1 MGRSAAAKA
10 WSFLL
15 TGVTVALHFLTAII
29 GIAVVIL
36 IFSQVVL
43 RFSGAQVAP
52 AFEELGD
59 FLFIWWVFLGA
70 AMTLRD
76 VGHPRITAFVE
87 MVPQAFRPEVELAA
101 DVICLGYFFFLTKLG
116 FQIASVA
123 IEPSLS
129 LGVPMTY
136 PYLALC
142 VGGALMLLFHID
154 GMFARV
160 RLRPASLLAVIIL
173 AVLAFG
179 GYWLA
184 QFNVYAFVTI
194 AAVAMF
200 FIGVPVAIV
209 LGTITMAA
217 LASGSVVAMINYPIR
232 LFDGLNNFVLL
243 SIPLFMLTGTLMS
256 HGGISQRLVDFANGL
271 VGWMRGGLGLA
282 DIVASVFFADV
293 SGSAVSDTAAIGSI
307 MIPGM
312 VQRGYDRGFATALQ
326 SAAGSL
332 GMLFPPSITMILYA
346 WVANVSVARLFLS
359 SFIPGLLVASSFAV
373 VAYTIARRRKFPR
386 EPAAGLRALACQGAG
401 AFPALIAPVI
411 ILGGILSGTF
421 TATEAGVVAAVY
433 ALLVGLLVYREL
445 TIRTIAKA
453 WREATIS
460 MSKVIFIAGN
470 AIAFSWVLIINQGP
484 QKITELLTGT
494 TDNVVVILILLNV
507 IMVVL
512 HIFLEGASTV
522 VAIVPVFLPLLA
534 QLHIDPVFFG
544 IIVMLNSA
552 TGLLMPPVGL
562 CLYIS
567 ASISGEKLEVVAREV
582 LPFVAALFANIAI
595 LIAFPGLVSFLPDL
609 LMGAR

>member
-1 MGRSAAAKA
+1 MKKA
-10 WSFLL
+10 WTLLLEQVTGALHVL
-15 TGVTVALHFLTAII
+15 TGVT

-43 RFSGAQVAP
+43 RFAGAQVPP

-70 AMTLRD
+70 AMTIRE
-76 VGHPRITAFVE
+76 VGHPRITVFME
-87 MVPQAFRPEVELAA
+87 MAPPPFRAQAEFGAELVSLA
-101 DVICLGYFFFLTKLG
+101 YFATLATLG

-123 IEPSLS
+123 TEPSLS
-129 LGVPMTY
+129 LNVPMTY
-136 PYLALC
+136 PYLALGT
-142 VGGALMLLFHID
+142 GGSLMLLFHLGEMSTRIRIS
-154 GMFARV
+154 A
-160 RLRPASLLAVIIL
+160 ASFLTI
-173 AVLAFG
+173 AVLVLVGCA

-184 QFNVYAFVTI
+184 QLNIYAFVTV
-194 AAVAMF
+194 AALVMF
-200 FIGVPVAIV
+200 VIGVPVAIV
-209 LGTITMAA
+209 LGTITIAA
-217 LASGSVVAMINYPIR
+217 LASGALVATINYPIR

-243 SIPLFMLTGTLMS
+243 SIPLFMLTGALMAY
-256 HGGISQRLVDFANGL
+256 GGISKRLVDFANGL

-359 SFIPGLLVASSFAV
+359 SFIPGLMVAGSFAI
-373 VAYTIARRRKFPR
+373 VAYTIARRREFPR
-386 EPAAGLRALACQGAG
+386 EPVAGFRLLLCQGAW
-401 AFPALIAPVI
+401 AFPALVAPVI
-411 ILGGILSGTF
+411 ILGGILSGVF

-433 ALLVGLLVYREL
+433 ALLVGLVGYREL
-445 TIRTIAKA
+445 TPRTIAKA

-460 MSKVIFIAGN
+460 MSRVIFIAGN

-484 QKITELLTGT
+484 QKITDLLTGT
-494 TDNVVVILILLNV
+494 TENVVVILILLNI

-522 VAIVPVFLPLLA
+522 VAIVPVFLPLLI

-582 LPFVAALFANIAI
+582 LPFVAALFVNIGI
-595 LIAFPGLVSFLPDL
+595 LIAFPGLVSFLPNL
-609 LMGAR
+609 LMEAR

>member
-1 MGRSAAAKA
+1 LRDWWA
-10 WSFLL
+10 FLL
-15 TGVTVALHFLTAII
+15 AGVTGVLHLLTALA

-36 IFSQVVL
+36 IFSQVLL
-43 RFSGAQVAP
+43 RFAGAQVP
-52 AFEELGD
+52 PVFEELGD
-59 FLFIWWVFLGA
+59 FLFVCWVFLGA
-70 AMTLRD
+70 AMTLRE
-76 VGHPRITAFVE
+76 VGHPRITVFME
-87 MVPQAFRPEVELAA
+87 MTPVPFRVQGEFAAELVSLAYFAALAA
-101 DVICLGYFFFLTKLG
+101 LG

-123 IEPSLS
+123 TEPSLS
-129 LGVPMTY
+129 LNVPMTY
-136 PYLALC
+136 PYLA
-142 VGGALMLLFHID
+142 VGIGGALMVLFHLD
-154 GMFARV
+154 EMRARV
-160 RLRPASLLAVIIL
+160 RITPASFLTIV
-173 AVLAFG
+173 VLIALG
-179 GYWLA
+179 WAGYQLA
-184 QFNVYAFVTI
+184 QFNIYLFVTV
-194 AAVAMF
+194 AAIVLF
-200 FIGVPVAIV
+200 VIGVPVAIV
-209 LGTITMAA
+209 LGTITIAA
-217 LASGSVVAMINYPIR
+217 LASGSLVATINYPIR

-243 SIPLFMLTGTLMS
+243 SIPLFMLTGTLMTY
-256 HGGISQRLVDFANGL
+256 GGISKRLVDFANSL

-359 SFIPGLLVASSFAV
+359 SFIPGLMVAASFAV
-373 VAYTIARRRKFPR
+373 VAYTIARRRQFPR
-386 EPAAGLRALACQGAG
+386 EPVAGFRLLMCQGAW
-401 AFPALIAPVI
+401 ALPALMAPVI

-433 ALLVGLLVYREL
+433 ALMVGVLGYREL
-445 TIRTIAKA
+445 TLTNIVQA

-460 MSKVIFIAGN
+460 MSRVIFIAGN

-484 QKITELLTGT
+484 QKIMDLLTGA
-494 TDNVVVILILLNV
+494 TDNSVVILIIVNI

-512 HIFLEGASTV
+512 HVFLEGASTV
-522 VAIVPVFLPLLA
+522 VAIVPVFLPLLM
-534 QLHIDPVFFG
+534 QLHVDPVFFG

-567 ASISGEKLEVVAREV
+567 AAISGEKLEVVAREV
-582 LPFVAALFANIAI
+582 LPFVVALFVNIAI
-595 LIAFPGLVSFLPDL
+595 LIAFPRLVSFLPNL
-609 LMGAR
+609 LMESH

>member
-1 MGRSAAAKA
+1 VTKA
-10 WSFLL
+10 WALLLAGVTSALHLL
-15 TGVTVALHFLTAII
+15 TAVI

-36 IFSQVVL
+36 IFAQVVL
-43 RFSGAQVAP
+43 RFAGAQVPP

-70 AMTLRD
+70 AMTLREA
-76 VGHPRITAFVE
+76 GHPRITVFSE
-87 MVPQAFRPEVELAA
+87 MLPAPLRVQVDSAAEL
-101 DVICLGYFFFLTKLG
+101 VSLGYFLALATLG

-123 IEPSLS
+123 TEPSLS
-129 LGVPMTY
+129 LNVPMTL
-136 PYLALC
+136 PYLALSI
-142 VGGALMLLFHID
+142 GGALMLLFHLD
-154 GMFARV
+154 EMFARV
-160 RLRPASLLAVIIL
+160 RISPASFLTIAALVI
-173 AVLAFG
+173 LAFG

-184 QFNVYAFVTI
+184 QFNIYAFVTV
-194 AAVAMF
+194 AAMVLF

-209 LGTITMAA
+209 LGTITIAA
-217 LASGSVVAMINYPIR
+217 LASGSLAATVNYPIR

-256 HGGISQRLVDFANGL
+256 YGGISRRLVDFANGL
-271 VGWMRGGLGLA
+271 VGWMRGGLGIA

-359 SFIPGLLVASSFAV
+359 SFIPGLMVAGSFAV
-373 VAYTIARRRKFPR
+373 VAYAIARKRNFPR
-386 EPAAGLRALACQGAG
+386 EPVAGIRTLSCQAAG

-433 ALLVGLLVYREL
+433 ALLIGLLGYREL
-445 TIRTIAKA
+445 TIQTISKA

-460 MSKVIFIAGN
+460 MSRVIFIAGN

-484 QKITELLTGT
+484 QKITDLLTGT
-494 TDNVVVILILLNV
+494 TDNTVVILILLNV

-512 HIFLEGASTV
+512 HVFLEGASTV
-522 VAIVPVFLPLLA
+522 VAIVPVFLPLLI
-534 QLHIDPVFFG
+534 QLHVDPVFFG

-567 ASISGEKLEVVAREV
+567 ASISGERLEVVAREV
-582 LPFVAALFANIAI
+582 LPFVAALFFNIAI
-595 LIAFPGLVSFLPDL
+595 LIAFPGLVSFLPNL
-609 LMGAR
+609 LMETR

>member
-1 MGRSAAAKA
+1 VIRA
-10 WSFLL
+10 WALL
-15 TGVTVALHFLTAII
+15 LAGVTGALHVLTAVI

-43 RFSGAQVAP
+43 RFAGAQVPP
-52 AFEELGD
+52 AFEELGE

-70 AMTLRD
+70 AMTMRE
-76 VGHPRITAFVE
+76 VGHPRISVFID
-87 MVPQAFRPEVELAA
+87 MVPVVFRAEVEFAA
-101 DVICLGYFFFLTKLG
+101 ELISLSYFFFLTKLG

-123 IEPSLS
+123 TEPSLS
-129 LGVPMTY
+129 LNVPMTY
-136 PYLALC
+136 PYLALS
-142 VGGALMLLFHID
+142 VGGLLMLLFHLD

-160 RLRPASLLAVIIL
+160 RIRPTSFLTLAIL
-173 AVLAFG
+173 IVLAYG

-184 QFNVYAFVTI
+184 QVSIYAFVTV
-194 AAVAMF
+194 AAVMMF
-200 FIGVPVAIV
+200 VIGVPVAVV
-209 LGTITMAA
+209 LGSITLAA
-217 LASGSVVAMINYPIR
+217 LASGSLVTMINYPIR
-232 LFDGLNNFVLL
+232 LFDGLSNFVLL

-256 HGGISQRLVDFANGL
+256 YGGISKRLVDFANGL

-359 SFIPGLLVASSFAV
+359 SFIPGLMVAGTFAI
-373 VAYTIARRRKFPR
+373 VAYTIARRRKFPC
-386 EPAAGLRALACQGAG
+386 EPAAGFRLLMCQGAG

-433 ALLVGLLVYREL
+433 ALIVGLLGYREL
-445 TIRTIAKA
+445 TLRTIVKA

-460 MSKVIFIAGN
+460 MSRVIFIAGN

-484 QKITELLTGT
+484 QKITDLLTGT
-494 TDNVVVILILLNV
+494 TENVVVILILLNL

-522 VAIVPVFLPLLA
+522 VAIVPVFLPLLMK
-534 QLHIDPVFFG
+534 LHIDPVFFG

-567 ASISGEKLEVVAREV
+567 SSISGERLEVVAREV

-595 LIAFPGLVSFLPDL
+595 LIAFPGLVSFLPGL
-609 LMGAR
+609 LMGTR

>member
-1 MGRSAAAKA
+1 MVTNARALLLAAVTSALH
-10 WSFLL
+10 LL
-15 TGVTVALHFLTAII
+15 TAVI

-43 RFSGAQVAP
+43 RFAGAQVP
-52 AFEELGD
+52 PVFEELGD
-59 FLFIWWVFLGA
+59 FLFVWWVFLGA
-70 AMTLRD
+70 AMTMREA
-76 VGHPRITAFVE
+76 GHPRITVFID
-87 MVPQAFRPEVELAA
+87 MVPAVLRPEVEFAA
-101 DVICLGYFFFLTKLG
+101 DLVALCYFFLLTKLG
-116 FQIASVA
+116 FQLAFVA
-123 IEPSLS
+123 TEPSLS
-129 LGVPMTY
+129 LNVPMTY
-136 PYLALC
+136 PYLALG
-142 VGGALMLLFHID
+142 VGGTLMLLFHVD
-154 GMFARV
+154 GMFV
-160 RLRPASLLAVIIL
+160 RSRIRPTSIFTVAIL
-173 AVLAFG
+173 IGLICG

-184 QFNVYAFVTI
+184 QFSIYAFVTV
-194 AAVAMF
+194 AAVSMF
-200 FIGVPVAIV
+200 VIGVPVAIA
-209 LGTITMAA
+209 LGSITLGA
-217 LASGSVVAMINYPIR
+217 LASGSLVTMINYPIR
-232 LFDGLNNFVLL
+232 LFDGLNNFILL

-256 HGGISQRLVDFANGL
+256 YGGISRRLVDFANGL

-359 SFIPGLLVASSFAV
+359 SFIPGLMVAGSFAI
-373 VAYTIARRRKFPR
+373 VAYAIARRREFPR
-386 EPAAGLRALACQGAG
+386 ETGAGFRVLMCQAAG

-433 ALLVGLLVYREL
+433 ALIIGILGYREL
-445 TIRTIAKA
+445 TPRTIVKA

-460 MSKVIFIAGN
+460 MSRVIFIAGN

-484 QKITELLTGT
+484 QKITDLLTGT
-494 TDNVVVILILLNV
+494 TENVVVILILLNL

-512 HIFLEGASTV
+512 HVFLEGASTV
-522 VAIVPVFLPLLA
+522 VAIVPVFLPLLIK
-534 QLHIDPVFFG
+534 LHIDPVFFG
-544 IIVMLNSA
+544 ILVMLNSA

-567 ASISGEKLEVVAREV
+567 SSISGEKLEVVAREV
-582 LPFVAALFANIAI
+582 LPFVAALFINIAI
-595 LIAFPGLVSFLPDL
+595 LISFPGLVSFLPGL
-609 LMGAR
+609 LMGPR

>member
-1 MGRSAAAKA
+1 MRKT
-10 WSFLL
+10 WRLL
-15 TGVTVALHFLTAII
+15 LGGITGALHVLTAVI
-29 GIAVVIL
+29 GIAVVVL

-43 RFSGAQVAP
+43 RFAGAQVPP

-70 AMTLRD
+70 AMTLRE
-76 VGHPRITAFVE
+76 VGHPRITVFMEMTPPLFRVQAEFAAELISLAYFV
-87 MVPQAFRPEVELAA
+87 ALA
-101 DVICLGYFFFLTKLG
+101 TLG
-116 FQIASVA
+116 FQIAAVA
-123 IEPSLS
+123 TEPSLS
-129 LGVPMTY
+129 LNVPMTY
-136 PYLALC
+136 PYLA
-142 VGGALMLLFHID
+142 VSIGGALMVLFHLD
-154 GMFARV
+154 EMGR
-160 RLRPASLLAVIIL
+160 RLQFSPVSFLTIVGLI
-173 AVLAFG
+173 VLGWA
-179 GYWLA
+179 GYELA
-184 QFNVYAFVTI
+184 QFNIYFFVTV
-194 AAVAMF
+194 AAVVLF
-200 FIGVPVAIV
+200 VIGVPVAIV
-209 LGTITMAA
+209 LGTITIAA
-217 LASGSVVAMINYPIR
+217 LASGSLVATINYPIR

-243 SIPLFMLTGTLMS
+243 SIPLFMLTGTLMTY
-256 HGGISQRLVDFANGL
+256 GGISKRLVDFANGL

-359 SFIPGLLVASSFAV
+359 SFIPGLMVAGSFAI
-373 VAYTIARRRKFPR
+373 VAYTIARRRDFPR
-386 EPAAGLRALACQGAG
+386 EPMAGFRLLLCQAAW
-401 AFPALIAPVI
+401 AFPALVAPVI
-411 ILGGILSGTF
+411 ILGGILSGIF

-433 ALLVGLLVYREL
+433 ALLVGVLGYREL
-445 TIRTIAKA
+445 ALETVVRA

-460 MSKVIFIAGN
+460 MSRVIFIAGN

-484 QKITELLTGT
+484 QKITDLLTGT
-494 TDNVVVILILLNV
+494 TENVVVILILLNL

-522 VAIVPVFLPLLA
+522 VAIVPVFLPLLM

-567 ASISGEKLEVVAREV
+567 ASISGERLEVVAREV
-582 LPFVAALFANIAI
+582 LPFVAALFVNIGI
-595 LIAFPGLVSFLPDL
+595 LIAFPGLVSFLPNL
-609 LMGAR
+609 LMETR

>member
-1 MGRSAAAKA
+1 VTKTWA
-10 WSFLL
+10 LL
-15 TGVTVALHFLTAII
+15 LAGVTSALHVLTAII

-36 IFSQVVL
+36 IFAQVVL
-43 RFSGAQVAP
+43 RFAGAQVPP

-70 AMTLRD
+70 AMTLRE
-76 VGHPRITAFVE
+76 VGHPRITVFSDMIPALLRIQVE
-87 MVPQAFRPEVELAA
+87 FAAEL
-101 DVICLGYFFFLTKLG
+101 VSLGYFIALATLG
-116 FQIASVA
+116 FQIASIA
-123 IEPSLS
+123 TEPSLS
-129 LGVPMTY
+129 LNVPMTY
-136 PYLALC
+136 PYLALSI
-142 VGGALMLLFHID
+142 GGALMLLFHLD
-154 GMFARV
+154 EMFRRV
-160 RLRPASLLAVIIL
+160 RISPGSFLTIATLVALAC
-173 AVLAFG
+173 G

-184 QFNVYAFVTI
+184 QFNIYAFVTI
-194 AAVAMF
+194 VAVALF
-200 FIGVPVAIV
+200 LVGVPVAIV
-209 LGTITMAA
+209 LGTITIAA
-217 LASGSVVAMINYPIR
+217 LASGSLVATINYPIR

-256 HGGISQRLVDFANGL
+256 YGGISRRLVDFANGL
-271 VGWMRGGLGLA
+271 VGWMRGGLGIA

-359 SFIPGLLVASSFAV
+359 SFIPGLMVAGSFAV

-386 EPAAGLRALACQGAG
+386 EPVAGIRLLLCQAAGAC
-401 AFPALIAPVI
+401 PALIAPVI

-433 ALLVGLLVYREL
+433 ALLIGLLGYREL
-445 TIRTIAKA
+445 TVQTIFKA
-453 WREATIS
+453 WREATTS
-460 MSKVIFIAGN
+460 MSRVIFIAGN

-484 QKITELLTGT
+484 QKITDLLTGT
-494 TDNVVVILILLNV
+494 TENTVVILILLNI

-512 HIFLEGASTV
+512 HVFLEGASTV
-522 VAIVPVFLPLLA
+522 VAIVPVFLPLLT
-534 QLHIDPVFFG
+534 QLHVDPVFFG

-582 LPFVAALFANIAI
+582 LPFVAALFFNIAI
-595 LIAFPGLVSFLPDL
+595 LIAFPGLVSFLPSL
-609 LMGAR
+609 LMETR

>member
-1 MGRSAAAKA
+1 MVTNARALLLAAVTSALH
-10 WSFLL
+10 LL
-15 TGVTVALHFLTAII
+15 TAVI

-43 RFSGAQVAP
+43 RFAGAQVP
-52 AFEELGD
+52 PVFEELGD
-59 FLFIWWVFLGA
+59 FLFVWWVFLGA
-70 AMTLRD
+70 AMTMREA
-76 VGHPRITAFVE
+76 GHPRITVFID
-87 MVPQAFRPEVELAA
+87 MVPAVLRPEVEFAA
-101 DVICLGYFFFLTKLG
+101 DLVALCYFFLLTKLG
-116 FQIASVA
+116 FQLAFVA
-123 IEPSLS
+123 TEPSLS
-129 LGVPMTY
+129 LNVPMTY
-136 PYLALC
+136 PYLALG
-142 VGGALMLLFHID
+142 VGGTLMLLFHVD
-154 GMFARV
+154 GMFV
-160 RLRPASLLAVIIL
+160 RSRIRPTSIFTVAIL
-173 AVLAFG
+173 IGLICG

-184 QFNVYAFVTI
+184 QFSIYAFVTV
-194 AAVAMF
+194 AAVSMF
-200 FIGVPVAIV
+200 VIGVPVAIA
-209 LGTITMAA
+209 LGSITLGA
-217 LASGSVVAMINYPIR
+217 LASGSLVTMINYPIR
-232 LFDGLNNFVLL
+232 LFDGLNNFILL

-256 HGGISQRLVDFANGL
+256 YGGISRRLVDFANGL

-359 SFIPGLLVASSFAV
+359 SFIPGLMVAGSFAI
-373 VAYTIARRRKFPR
+373 VAYAIARRREFPR
-386 EPAAGLRALACQGAG
+386 ESGAGFRVLMCQAAG

-433 ALLVGLLVYREL
+433 ALIIGILGYREL
-445 TIRTIAKA
+445 TPRTIVKA

-460 MSKVIFIAGN
+460 MSRVIFIAGN

-484 QKITELLTGT
+484 QKITDLLTGT
-494 TDNVVVILILLNV
+494 TENVVVILILLNL

-512 HIFLEGASTV
+512 HVFLEGASTV
-522 VAIVPVFLPLLA
+522 VAIVPVFLPLLIK
-534 QLHIDPVFFG
+534 LHIDPVFFG
-544 IIVMLNSA
+544 ILVMLNSA

-567 ASISGEKLEVVAREV
+567 SSISGEKLEVVAREV
-582 LPFVAALFANIAI
+582 LPFVAALFINIAI
-595 LIAFPGLVSFLPDL
+595 LISFPGLVSFLPGL
-609 LMGAR
+609 LMGPR